1 MKTRLL
7 LLLVAAATLCGCDHS
22 YYKYAYYTFI
32 NGTDKTIIVTLYDQT
47 YYSDEWGPGKNPNA
61 KPVYNFTIT
70 PGGEFTKILTPPP
83 TGGFGTNIADPFD
96 DLKFEGLS
104 ISNGE
109 WEVGDMVGAYLYHAE
124 NYDITKETKDV
135 VYLQYIFTE
144 EFFKRGYLILTE

>member
-1 MKTRLL
+1 M
-7 LLLVAAATLCGCDHS
+7 
-22 YYKYAYYTFI
+22 
-32 NGTDKTIIVTLYDQT
+32 
-47 YYSDEWGPGKNPNA
+47 
-61 KPVYNFTIT
+61 
-70 PGGEFTKILTPPP
+70 TPPP

-144 EFFKRGYLILTE
+144 EFFKRGYPILTE